1 MARRRI
7 PSALH
12 LPEGAL
18 LTVFGIHTPQAGT
31 HHAGGRR
38 GALALALLPGTAFMV
53 LFIIRSAAQNSSWR
67 FTLFDDALISFA
79 YGRTLA
85 QTGEW
90 VWFPGADRVQGITN
104 PLWSA
109 IMAVV
114 HLPSPSPQV
123 AMAAMSVVGLIV
135 VLGCAVIV
143 HRIVLDAGGSN
154 SLALIGAAF
163 VPFLYP
169 LVFWTVRGMEV
180 GLIALLLLLVMWS
193 LLRVSQQT
201 GAYSRMW
208 MALATICGALAV
220 WTRLDAL
227 VLIGAI
233 VLASWLSGN
242 RSVRRAALL
251 LAAVSLLAALL
262 LLVFQG
268 LYWGDY
274 LPNTYRLKV
283 DGIPLSDRLERGFFA
298 TARALPLLVVSTI
311 AWLRLR
317 NGDCRTSSA
326 LVAAISLAVTVVAL
340 TYSVWTGGD
349 AWEWSLMLNRT
360 VSAVLP
366 VALAAWLLAFST
378 TSRPIR
384 PGLIAALA
392 VSGIGLGF
400 TVNPTLFSFRLAA
413 IGVGLSCVAAA
424 FVMWLRRPTTR
435 ERLRAL
441 VLASAF
447 FFATSA
453 PGAILWV
460 QFGGLNVAED
470 ARFAARAEELREV
483 TDPSAVIAVMWA
495 GAPGYVTDRPLIDMF
510 GKSDR
515 VIATGPPAIDPQ
527 TGAAYPFIPGHNKWD
542 YEYSIHLLR
551 PDVVFQLGDD
561 RGSVEGR
568 ILEWGYERRCLSDG
582 WISYFRT
589 DSPSVRWDELSS
601 C

>member
-1 MARRRI
+1 M
-7 PSALH
+7 H

-18 LTVFGIHTPQAGT
+18 LTVSAIHASQAGIYR
-31 HHAGGRR
+31 AGGRC
-38 GALALALLPGTAFMV
+38 GALALSLLPGTAFMV
-53 LFIIRSAAQNSSWR
+53 VFIIRSAALNSSWR

-193 LLRVSQQT
+193 LLRVSKRT
-201 GAYSRMW
+201 GASARVW
-208 MALATICGALAV
+208 MALAGTCGALAV

-227 VLIGAI
+227 ALIGAI
-233 VLASWLSGN
+233 VLASLLSAN
-242 RSVRRAALL
+242 RPVRRAALL

-262 LLVFQG
+262 LLAFQG

-283 DGIPLSDRLERGFFA
+283 DGISLPDRLERGFFA
-298 TARALPLLVVSTI
+298 TTRALPVLVVSTM
-311 AWLRLR
+311 AWLRLS
-317 NGDCRTSSA
+317 NGERTTSSF
-326 LVAAISLAVTVVAL
+326 LVATMSLAVTAVAL
-340 TYSVWTGGD
+340 AYSVWTGGD

-360 VSAVLP
+360 ISAVLP

-378 TSRPIR
+378 HARPIH
-384 PGLIAALA
+384 PGLIAVLA
-392 VSGIGLGF
+392 VSGFGLGF
-400 TVNPTLFSFRLAA
+400 TVNPTSFNFRLAV

-424 FVMWLRRPTTR
+424 FAWWSARPAIR
-435 ERLRAL
+435 NRLRGL

-460 QFGGLNVAED
+460 PYGGLNVAED

-495 GAPGYVTDRPLIDMF
+495 GAPGYLTERPLIDMF

-515 VIATGPPAIDPQ
+515 VIATGRPAINPE

-542 YEYSIHLLR
+542 YEYSVNTLR

-561 RGSVEGR
+561 RGSAEAQ
-568 ILEWGYERRCLSDG
+568 ILDWGYQRRCLSDG

-589 DSPSVRWDELSS
+589 DSPSVRWDELRD